1 MNSYR
6 PDRKRRPAL
15 WRKLILLTAASLSAI
30 PVIAGPLPTPNFI
43 AQNLPGDGTVPSGNF
58 ENTDV
63 TTHLY
68 LTSWSGWTFGPSTG
82 IVKEGAT
89 FASAFPNIPGGV
101 YAMFLQGG
109 SSSAT
114 QTFSKA
120 AGLWQFSFDAG
131 QRNLNQTQIVR
142 VKINGQHVFQ
152 QQIDAGA
159 LKRYSTRPFR
169 HTGGNMTVEIE
180 GLQTGDN
187 SCIIDALA
195 LDTVGAWNN
204 AATWGGSGIPSLFAD
219 IVRIPPGVRVAV
231 DENRNEKAGDIHVQG
246 FLGALDGGP
255 SSIRCRSILAD
266 GSGATIQVGTEGS
279 KHQGDFTVYLETN
292 DTARDIVGFGNKF
305 IGAQMGGTLDLHGKA
320 VSSYVK
326 LDQTVSSGNTIDV
339 RNMTGW
345 QIGDSIVITS
355 TDGAAN
361 STGVAGWQNYELFT
375 INNIQAVNAT
385 VSRLTLSGTIQ
396 KRHLGVDQTYQ
407 RTAAPAKTWTF
418 ETRAYVGLLSR
429 NVKVEGV
436 LGTETGFGGHIMI
449 MGAHNGLTSAGNG
462 RLSNVELYRMGQK
475 TLAGG
480 GLLGR
485 YPFHWHMLASAG
497 TGQFIKNCSIHR
509 SFNRAITVHGTHN
522 TQVSNNLAFD
532 HLGHGI
538 FLEDGSEENNTITGN
553 LVLLSRKPPVGEE
566 VIPSDNSKNEP
577 QNRSPSSFWISNP
590 KNIINGNIAAGTE
603 GVGYWF
609 ALSDA
614 PTGPSAADARF
625 NSVTPRFND
634 ITSFQNNASNSSM
647 MAFDINDS
655 VDAVTF
661 DIEKN
666 TPYRPT
672 SPSQQITR
680 LKVYGNNTGSYTGLG
695 SGIGEL
701 VFNENEYVENNF
713 HTFLASYQEVSN
725 SLFVDKTANNLLT
738 GARTAIKQYDG
749 PGRFVDNHFA
759 GYNAATASLFQQ
771 GGGAVNRSNWFVN
784 GNSYNH
790 TGLPRI
796 AYTDAVTGA
805 QMDSVVDLDGTLTGV
820 ANRVLITPHP
830 ILRTPFDPAAPANWS
845 NAFVS
850 SNNFVS
856 TITTMPGSTTL
867 PGMTITRVDTVDG
880 TRVNQV
886 SNDPA
891 APNHLAVL
899 IANNNRYDYEVS
911 FATFPVG
918 KAVNFIVRDAEPGDF
933 LMLKFMGL
941 GGAKMGNLNNGTQVA
956 SLAALDAATATSY
969 FRDAANL
976 HVKMVYNQPNMDEQ
990 QAANVRWQ

>member
-1 MNSYR
+1 MN
-6 PDRKRRPAL
+6 PKQLDRKCRPSLQRRCL
-15 WRKLILLTAASLSAI
+15 LIAAASLTAI
-30 PVIAGPLPTPNFI
+30 PALAGPLPTPNFI

-58 ENTDV
+58 ENTAV

-89 FASAFPNIPGGV
+89 FASAFPNIPGGA
-101 YAMFLQGG
+101 YALFLQG
-109 SSSAT
+109 AT
-114 QTFSKA
+114 STASQTFTKA

-169 HTGGNMTVEIE
+169 HAGGNITVEID

-187 SCIIDALA
+187 SCIIDAVA
-195 LDTVGAWNN
+195 LETVGAWNN
-204 AATWGGSGIPSLFAD
+204 TATWGGSGIPSLFAD
-219 IVRIPPGVRVAV
+219 VVRIPPGVRVV
-231 DENRNEKAGDIHVQG
+231 VVENRDELAGDIHVQG

-266 GSGATIQVGTEGS
+266 GAGATFQVGTEGS
-279 KHQGDFTVYLETN
+279 KHQGDFTVYLDTN

-320 VSSYVK
+320 VTSYAK

-339 RNMTGW
+339 RNMNGW
-345 QIGDSIVITS
+345 EIGDAIVITS

-375 INNIQAVNAT
+375 ITNIQAVNAT

-407 RTAAPAKTWTF
+407 RTAAPAKSWTF

-436 LGTETGFGGHIMI
+436 LGTETGYGGHVMI
-449 MGAHNGLTSAGNG
+449 MGAHNGLTAAGIG
-462 RLSNVELYRMGQK
+462 RLTNVELYRMGQK

-522 TQVSNNLAFD
+522 TQVANNLAFD

-538 FLEDGSEENNTITGN
+538 FLEDGSEENNTINGN
-553 LVLLSRKPPVGEE
+553 LVLLSRKPPLGEE

-614 PTGPSAADARF
+614 PTGPSATDTRF
-625 NSVTPRFND
+625 NSVTPRFNN
-634 ITSFQNNASNSSM
+634 ITSFQSNTSNSSM
-647 MAFDINDS
+647 MALDVN
-655 VDAVTF
+655 DAVDPTTF
-661 DIEKN
+661 DIVKN
-666 TPYRPT
+666 IPYRPGT
-672 SPSQQITR
+672 MFQQISR
-680 LKVYGNNTGSYTGLG
+680 LKVYGNNTGIYSGLG
-695 SGIGEL
+695 SQINEL
-701 VFNENEYVENNF
+701 IFNENEYVENNF
-713 HTFLASYQEVSN
+713 HTFLASYQTVSN
-725 SLFVDKTANNLLT
+725 SLLVDKTTSAILT
-738 GARTAIKQYDG
+738 GVRTAVKQYDG
-749 PGRFVDNHFA
+749 PGRFKDNHFV
-759 GYNAATASLFQQ
+759 GYNAADASVFQL
-771 GGGAVNRSNWFVN
+771 GGGAVNRSNWLFE

-790 TGLPRI
+790 AGLPRV
-796 AYTDAVTGA
+796 AYANTIEAA
-805 QMDSVVDLDGTLTGV
+805 QMDSIVDLDGTLTGT
-820 ANRVLITPHP
+820 ANHVLITPHP
-830 ILRTPFDPAAPANWS
+830 IMRTPTDPAAPANWS

-850 SNNFVS
+850 SNDFVS
-856 TITTMPGSTTL
+856 TITTMPGTTTL
-867 PGMTITRVDTVDG
+867 PGMTFTRVDTVNG
-880 TRVNQV
+880 ARVGLV
-886 SNDPA
+886 SNAPNP
-891 APNHLAVL
+891 PNHLAVL
-899 IANNNRYDYEVS
+899 IANNSRYDYEVS
-911 FATFPVG
+911 FTSFPIG
-918 KAVNFIVRDAEPGDF
+918 KAVNFIIRDSVVNDF
-933 LMLKFMGL
+933 LMVKFMGL
-941 GGAKMGNLNNGTQVA
+941 GGAKLGVVQNGTAVA
-956 SLAALDAATATSY
+956 NLAALDAATTTSY
-969 FRDAANL
+969 FRDATDL
-976 HVKMVYNQPNMDEQ
+976 HVKIVSTMTRMDVQ
-990 QAANVRWQ
+990 QGTNVRWQ